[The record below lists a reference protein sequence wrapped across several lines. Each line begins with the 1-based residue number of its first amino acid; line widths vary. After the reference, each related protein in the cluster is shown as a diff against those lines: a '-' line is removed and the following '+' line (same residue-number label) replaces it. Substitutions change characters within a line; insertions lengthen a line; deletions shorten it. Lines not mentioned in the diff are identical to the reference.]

1 MVMKTKNTLITAIF
15 VLMLGACSSSEDASP
30 GSTASESASQA
41 SETMSEGAAGK
52 EMAQPTGN
60 SARLAEVLAAQS
72 DELKARY
79 PYRHPQETLEF
90 FGIEPGMTVVEVL
103 PGRGWYSPILV
114 GFLGAEGQLIGA
126 DYPLDMWANFTFA
139 DAEFIAKR
147 RAWVDTWPEDAAAWQ
162 GDDSASVA
170 ATRLGEFSADQ
181 AGTVDAVLFIRALH
195 NLNRFEEEGQ
205 YRSNALKDTMML
217 LKPGGLVGVVQHSA
231 PEERGLEWADGS
243 RGYLNKGAVIAFFE
257 DAGFELVGESD
268 VNANPADVPA
278 EEDIVWRLPP
288 SLNTSRDNPDLRA
301 KYEDIGESNRMT
313 LLFRKPA

>member
-1 MVMKTKNTLITAIF
+1 MKTRNYLLIAILA
-15 VLMLGACSSSEDASP
+15 LMLGACSSSDDASSDMSSADS
-30 GSTASESASQA
+30 GAGSESM
-41 SETMSEGAAGK
+41 SESMSEGV
-52 EMAQPTGN
+52 EVQPGGD

-103 PGRGWYSPILV
+103 PGRGWYSPILI
-114 GFLGAEGQLIGA
+114 GYLGEEGHLIGA
-126 DYPLDMWANFTFA
+126 DYPLDMWSNFAFA
-139 DAEFIAKR
+139 DDEYIAKR
-147 RAWVDTWPEDAAAWQ
+147 RAWVDTWPETAAEWR
-162 GDDSASVA
+162 GEDGASVE
-170 ATRLGEFSADQ
+170 ATRVGEFREDM

-195 NLNRFEEEGQ
+195 NLNRFEDVGQ
-205 YRSNALKDTMML
+205 YRSDALEDTMML
-217 LKPGGLVGVVQHSA
+217 LKPGGLVGVVQHQA

-257 DAGFELVGESD
+257 DAGFELVAESD
-268 VNANPADVPA
+268 VNANAADVPGEA
-278 EEDIVWRLPP
+278 DIVWRLPP

-301 KYEDIGESNRMT
+301 RYEEIGESNRMT